1 MEASF
6 FIDSKTIK
14 LLIAIGEQ
22 VGEVKANHLIH
33 PERNF
38 KKKAFLERVHSAIA
52 LDGNVLSFDQFKALT
67 NHYLVNASPID
78 IQEAKNALDMY
89 DALPEYHYTSL
100 SDFKK
105 LLQHLKSNSPE
116 QVSAKNNFSGE
127 TNEELEWL
135 FSYLT
140 KNKDHSLLKSCIFH
154 FYFLQMQAFQE
165 EHFSIALLWQKLI
178 LMDYHPFFE
187 FIALEKQVRNK
198 QAKYK
203 GAIEKT
209 KSGGEALPLIHFLLQ
224 SIHSAL
230 EIYLRTQ
237 KITLTSDDRMALF
250 IQSFEGEEFVRQDYL
265 RKFKNISAVTASR
278 DLKEA
283 VNSRLL
289 LKKGD
294 KRLATYKLLTKA

>member
-52 LDGNVLSFDQFKALT
+52 LDGNVLSYDQFRALT

-78 IQEAKNALDMY
+78 IQEAQHTLEVYAAIASFNYASINDFNKALQRLKN
-89 DALPEYHYTSL
+89 TS
-100 SDFKK
+100 S
-105 LLQHLKSNSPE
+105 E
-116 QVSAKNNFSGE
+116 QVSAKDPFSPE
-127 TNEELEWL
+127 PKEDLDWL

-140 KNKDHSLLKSCIFH
+140 KNNDHLLLKSCIFH
-154 FYFLQMQAFQE
+154 FYFLQIEAFQRD
-165 EHFSIALLWQKLI
+165 HFSIALLWQKLI

-187 FIALEKQVRNK
+187 FIAIEKLIREKQS
-198 QAKYK
+198 KYK

-209 KSGGEALPLIHFLLQ
+209 RSSGEALPFIHFLLQ
-224 SIHSAL
+224 TIHSAL
-230 EIYLRTQ
+230 ESYLRTQ
-237 KITLTSDDRMALF
+237 KISLTSEDRMALF
-250 IQSFEGEEFVRQDYL
+250 VQSFQGEEFVRQDYL

-283 VNSRLL
+283 VSSGLL
-289 LKKGD
+289 LKTGD
-294 KRLATYKLLTKA
+294 KRLATYKLLGKA